1 MQGSLALRG
10 GNRQDIWA
18 RQVLELGSS
27 PKVPLAAQRHGGCQR
42 DVATREIIV
51 GFELGRII
59 RKSGGCVILI
69 HGEIENPLTWG
80 TDMLLLALQ
89 GG

>member
-1 MQGSLALRG
+1 MQGSLALKG

-18 RQVLELGSS
+18 RRVLELGSS
-27 PKVPLAAQRHGGCQR
+27 PKVPLAAQRRGGCQR
-42 DVATREIIV
+42 DAATREIIV
-51 GFELGRII
+51 GFELGGTI
-59 RKSGGCVILI
+59 RKSRGCVILI
-69 HGEIENPLTWG
+69 HGEIENPLAWG